1 MKRISRSTGP
11 VLQSF
16 WMIKCIYRRLR
27 LRRSKTHPPRQL
39 YLQSCQVSLDRRKQL
54 LRRTRTPWAQV
65 RRLTPALP
73 PLLQMELPT
82 SAKSIAPPHWTE
94 HAHSGFSARPDHSIP
109 PVVSIQPID
118 LSLVSTS
125 LPSSSFRISSSFL
138 TPPFLS

>member
-1 MKRISRSTGP
+1 TFNPQDKKT
-11 VLQSF
+11 
-16 WMIKCIYRRLR
+16 RR
-27 LRRSKTHPPRQL
+27 RRANS
-39 YLQSCQVSLDRRKQL
+39 DRPKQFL
-54 LRRTRTPWAQV
+54 HQTRTRSVRV

-125 LPSSSFRISSSFL
+125 LPCSSFRISSSFL
-138 TPPFLS
+138 TPPFLSRRLASPSSL